1 MAVATLGAFVVVTG
15 VLGLVSLY
23 LGAVTQALSEVPRS
37 SPLPDY
43 PGRPE
48 PTASVDAPAPVRYLV
63 LVTDSDGTL
72 ASAYLAQ
79 LSGRRDALQF
89 VGLPANLLVSDA
101 PGAGA
106 TLAHRFAAGGA
117 DAVRAV
123 ESLLTVRIDHL
134 VEVRLEGFARVIDV
148 IGGVEVPN
156 RADMSAEGW
165 HFPAGDLRLSSAEA
179 AAVYLSAN
187 KQPMTRLE
195 RTEAVFVE
203 IVRGIVSSDA
213 LTNPAKV
220 DALGSLLRS
229 CLTVDAGLTAGEI
242 RRTALDVHL
251 TAEAIDGFPLPL
263 AGLSELNG
271 AAVIVPDA
279 GRVAELALALR
290 ADELAGWAGRQNDPW
305 KPLVA
310 LPPR

>member
-43 PGRPE
+43 PGRPD
-48 PTASVDAPAPVRYLV
+48 PSASPDVAAPVRYLV
-63 LVTDSDGTL
+63 LVADADGGL
-72 ASAYLAQ
+72 ASAHLAQ
-79 LSGRRDALQF
+79 LSGRRDSLQF
-89 VGLPANLLVSDA
+89 VGLPANLLVSDVR
-101 PGAGA
+101 GSET
-106 TLAHRFAAGGA
+106 TLAATFSTGGP

-123 ESLLTVRIDHL
+123 EDMLGLRIDHL
-134 VEVRLEGFARVIDV
+134 VEVELAGFTRVIDV
-148 IGGVEVPN
+148 VGGVNVPN
-156 RADMSAEGW
+156 EAEMSAEGW
-165 HFPAGDLRLSSAEA
+165 HFPAGNLRLSSSD

-203 IVRGIVSSDA
+203 IIRGIVGGDA

-220 DALGSLLRS
+220 DTVGEVLRN
-229 CLTVDAGLTAGEI
+229 CLTVDAGLTPGEI

-251 TAEAIDGFPLPL
+251 SAETIDGTALPL
-263 AGLSELNG
+263 AGLTEVG
-271 AAVIVPDA
+271 GQTVIVADGA
-279 GRVAELALALR
+279 RV
-290 ADELAGWAGRQNDPW
+290 DELARALASDEADEWAKRQTDPW
-305 KPLVA
+305 KPLEV

>member
-48 PTASVDAPAPVRYLV
+48 PTASADTPAPVRYLV
-63 LVTDSDGTL
+63 LVTDSDGDL

-89 VGLPANLLVSDA
+89 VGLPANLLVSDVR
-101 PGAGA
+101 GAEA

-117 DAVRAV
+117 DAVRSV
-123 ESLLTVRIDHL
+123 EILLGVRIDHL
-134 VEVRLEGFARVIDV
+134 VEVHLEGFARVIDV

-156 RADMSAEGW
+156 RAEMSAEGW
-165 HFPAGDLRLSSAEA
+165 HFPAGELRMSSAEA
-179 AAVYLSAN
+179 VVYLSAN

-220 DALGSLLRS
+220 DALGTVLRT
-229 CLTVDAGLTAGEI
+229 CLTVDAGLTPGEV

-271 AAVIVPDA
+271 APVIVADA
-279 GRVAELALALR
+279 GRVAELTNALV
-290 ADELAGWAGRQNDPW
+290 ADELAGWASRQTDPW
-305 KPLVA
+305 RPLVA